1 MVHLHT
7 QWRQGRLKIQ
17 EGSNQNQQIIYEEK
31 VYDRLL
37 GSIWENIDV
46 YTTYSPMFKRSRHQ
60 RLQI

>member
-37 GSIWENIDV
+37 GSIWENIQRILQCSNAQDIKDFR
-46 YTTYSPMFKRSRHQ
+46 YSYR
-60 RLQI
+60 